1 MGDRSKLCDYTNTP
15 NDQFIA
21 KPITTHEIKTD
32 SYEVSPSLLN
42 LITREQF
49 GGSAVDASMHLHD
62 FVEICDMQK
71 FENVESDVLKLKLFP
86 FSLRG
91 KAKEWLHSLPT
102 DSIKTLNDLK
112 KLLLRNI
119 ILL

>member
-1 MGDRSKLCDYTNTP
+1 MGDRTKLCDYTNTP

-21 KPITTHEIKTD
+21 KPITTPEINAD

-49 GGSAVDASMHLHD
+49 GGSTVEDASMHLHD
-62 FVEICDMQK
+62 FVICDMQK
-71 FENVESDVLKLKLFP
+71 FKNVESDILKLKLFP

-91 KAKEWLHSLPT
+91 K
-102 DSIKTLNDLK
+102 LK
-112 KLLLRNI
+112 SGYIHYLLIALKLGMI
-119 ILL
+119 